1 MIRKA
6 LDIFRGV
13 ERPRQCP
20 NCRSTTDTRAIRN
33 VSNAVRVSLDVTIS
47 LIRAIAGMFL
57 FILMEDEGEHIPL
70 TRKCHR
76 CGSVFTRGRIK
87 SRRLDECVRCGYSLI
102 GNVSGVCPECGWK
115 LRRAH
120 KRFVRK
126 RGTGMQNQPRQ
137 PPPTAVSDPSAP
149 VGSQPEREN
158 PADKL

>member
-13 ERPRQCP
+13 EHMRRCP

-47 LIRAIAGMFL
+47 LIWAIASMFL
-57 FILMEDEGEHIPL
+57 YIPHVDEGDHIPL

-76 CGSVFTRGRIK
+76 CGSVFARGRIK

-115 LRRAH
+115 LMRAH

-126 RGTGMQNQPRQ
+126 MRNGAAESAKAA
-137 PPPTAVSDPSAP
+137 TANSRV
-149 VGSQPEREN
+149 
-158 PADKL
+158 